1 MAEIDDDDKMSDV
14 SDVIDSELVQA
25 MPLPNSLV
33 MRSLRERKLIDHE
46 SVSDA
51 LDVIEKLESEFCQ
64 DMLEEKEGLGTP
76 TKKITPIDTI
86 R

>member
-1 MAEIDDDDKMSDV
+1 MAEIDDEMSDV
-14 SDVIDSELVQA
+14 SLSDVIDSELVKA
-25 MPLPNSLV
+25 
-33 MRSLRERKLIDHE
+33 MRSLRERKLNDDE

-51 LDVIEKLESEFCQ
+51 LDVFEKLESEFCQ